1 MELVKLYAYG
11 SLPELRQAYALRL
24 LRQLGTKEGSAAHQ
38 AICDDYN
45 LLAKTPEGLPRKHKA
60 VLSDDWCAIFAAGQA
75 LRMGMTYCYPM
86 ECSCSRIIEIAQG
99 MGTWIE
105 SDNYRPMAGDW
116 ILYAWE
122 APEGENKAKP
132 DHIGTVY
139 GCDGEN
145 IYVVEGNKG
154 DKVDTRVL
162 KVGDARIRGFVVPDF
177 APVIGWLVPA
187 EETEPPVV
195 AVESLGA
202 YNTIAEVPEAYRD
215 TIAALI
221 KDNVLRGYGSGD
233 DLGLSEDL
241 CRALVVQERRYQR
254 LVEQLKEAGV
264 LNVK

>member
-1 MELVKLYAYG
+1 MELAKLYAYG
-11 SLPELRQAYALRL
+11 SALELRQSYALRQ
-24 LRQLGTKEGSAAHQ
+24 LRQLGTKEGSAGHQ

-60 VLSDDWCAIFAAGQA
+60 VLSDAWCAIFVAGQA
-75 LRMGMTYCYPM
+75 HAMGMTYCYPM
-86 ECSCSRIIEIAQG
+86 ECSCSKIIEIAQG

-105 SDNYRPMAGDW
+105 DDCYRPMVADW

-122 APEGENKAKP
+122 APAGENKAKP

-162 KVGDARIRGFVVPDF
+162 KVGDARIRGFVVPDV

-187 EETEPPVV
+187 EKQPVE
-195 AVESLGA
+195 AVTPAVFDTLEQ
-202 YNTIAEVPEAYRD
+202 VPEYARE
-215 TIAALI
+215 TIGALM
-221 KDNVLRGYGSGD
+221 DSGALKGLTGAD
-233 DLGLSEDL
+233 GLGLTADL
-241 CRALVVQERRYQR
+241 VRTLVVQERRYQR
-254 LVEQLKEAGV
+254 LLEQLAEAGV
-264 LNVK
+264 LTIK